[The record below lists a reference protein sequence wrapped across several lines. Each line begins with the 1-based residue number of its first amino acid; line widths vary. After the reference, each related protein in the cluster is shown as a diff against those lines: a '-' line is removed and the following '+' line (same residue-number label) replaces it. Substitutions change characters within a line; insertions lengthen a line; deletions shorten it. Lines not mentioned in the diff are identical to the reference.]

1 MKRILIAVAAVV
13 LLLAAAQA
21 DQYSCQTVDQSA
33 VAYVTTNVAVSKL
46 ETQGRCVL
54 SIDGAVATGDRA
66 SSFEG
71 EMNALVY
78 EFFQSESRG
87 VLHPDSFVDLLT
99 SPFGLESR
107 TPDAQALI
115 DSVAANVTPEDI
127 TAVEDCLNSF
137 ADMLGAPNSGYSG
150 IQDIGVFQTEHVY
163 CYAIMPSG
171 DLVPEPGWTM
181 LQNGTF
187 YVEFKFDE
195 TALSLALPTQL
206 LVTARDGKAVL
217 NELDPEGS
225 PL

>member
-1 MKRILIAVAAVV
+1 MKL
-13 LLLAAAQA
+13 LLLALAAIALLPMAARA
-21 DQYSCQTVDQSA
+21 DQYSCQTVEQSA

-46 ETQGRCVL
+46 EIPGRCVL

-71 EMNALVY
+71 EMYGLVH

-87 VLHPDSFVDLLT
+87 VLHPDSLVDLLT

-115 DSVAANVTPEDI
+115 DSVAANVTPEDV
-127 TAVEDCLNSF
+127 TAVEDCLNGF
-137 ADMLGAPNSGYSG
+137 ADMLGAPNSGYNG

-181 LQNGTF
+181 LQNGTL
-187 YVEFKFDE
+187 YVEFKFDD

-206 LVTARDGKAVL
+206 LITARDGKNIL
-217 NELDPEGS
+217 TELDPEGS